1 MNIVINLVQ
10 IIKYVDGTH
19 ISVFV
24 QHHNYWFNIILI
36 IIINL
41 NLYFCYY
48 MVYIALFDHFNHLF
62 SLVWI
67 T

>member
-24 QHHNYWFNIILI
+24 QHHNY
-36 IIINL
+36 
-41 NLYFCYY
+41 
-48 MVYIALFDHFNHLF
+48 
-62 SLVWI
+62 
-67 T
+67 